1 MSETVSDLELDDEH
15 VTIGLEDTLVEG
27 CKRLVSI
34 PSGILVVLD
43 DEDQVKGVIGQR
55 QMHEEA
61 IGNGVDV
68 NETTCKEV
76 MEMDVLKVSLSDSIA
91 DVIKSVN
98 ERMPQAVVAVNES
111 GAFEGYFSP
120 DDYRQKPIDL
130 ISKSSTKFALNSD
143 ALPRFVEVR
152 TNRTDCE
159 PMHSLTIFSG
169 V

>member
-1 MSETVSDLELDDEH
+1 MQNPLERSRVARSMSETVADLELDDEH
-15 VTIGLEDTLVEG
+15 VTIGLDDTIVEG

-55 QMHEEA
+55 QMLKA

-76 MEMDVLKVSLSDSIA
+76 MEMDVLKVALSDPIA

-98 ERMPQAVVAVNES
+98 ERMPQAVVAVDDS

-120 DDYRQKPIDL
+120 DDYRQAQSILSANPSL
-130 ISKSSTKFALNSD
+130 SSL
-143 ALPRFVEVR
+143 
-152 TNRTDCE
+152 
-159 PMHSLTIFSG
+159 
-169 V
+169 

>member
-1 MSETVSDLELDDEH
+1 MSETVADLVLDDEH

-55 QMHEEA
+55 QMLKA

-68 NETTCKEV
+68 SETTCKEV
-76 MEMDVLKVSLSDSIA
+76 MEMDVLKVPLTDAIA

-98 ERMPQAVVAVNES
+98 ERMPQAVVAVNEMERLKATS
-111 GAFEGYFSP
+111 HQRTIVRHNLYF
-120 DDYRQKPIDL
+120 QL
-130 ISKSSTKFALNSD
+130 ILLWEVLIENYSCMSKKSSFLMIA
-143 ALPRFVEVR
+143 
-152 TNRTDCE
+152 
-159 PMHSLTIFSG
+159 
-169 V
+169 